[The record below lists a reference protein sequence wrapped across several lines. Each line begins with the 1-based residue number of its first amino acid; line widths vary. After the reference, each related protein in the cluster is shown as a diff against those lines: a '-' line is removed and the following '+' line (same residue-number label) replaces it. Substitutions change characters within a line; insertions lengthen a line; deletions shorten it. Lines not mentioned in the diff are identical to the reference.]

1 VVELAAANLAAA
13 NLAAANLAPA
23 NNLDA
28 GTTRNT
34 GTADGRIPT
43 R

>member
-1 VVELAAANLAAA
+1 VVELAA
-13 NLAAANLAPA
+13 A

-34 GTADGRIPT
+34 ATADGRIPT